1 MSHSYLQGNRK
12 CKHMDFWHNSLN
24 RLPSIQTSH
33 AGYKG
38 VFSDKK
44 NKKTSYLAWMSIECM
59 RIVFLL
65 CDTRSLVWNKIGI
78 SIIVSALKAQF
89 QANCNFMT
97 DNYLS
102 PDKIRDDSQKLQ
114 WQTYNNDNIALW
126 ISFWLLS
133 LACLPLSTVLSTCLS
148 WLSDRQ
154 MFGLWGEKVTPLGV
168 LSPVIGCHTQL
179 PKVGKSDFLASTNI
193 EGVRPGIIWQ
203 GEGFNCRCKCV
214 CLTS

>member
-1 MSHSYLQGNRK
+1 MSHSSLQGDDK
-12 CKHMDFWHNSLN
+12 CKYVDFWLDS
-24 RLPSIQTSH
+24 LPSIQISH
-33 AGYKG
+33 AGYKW
-38 VFSDKK
+38 VFS
-44 NKKTSYLAWMSIECM
+44 NSIEKTSYFAWMAMGCL
-59 RIVFLL
+59 RTLFLL
-65 CDTRSLVWNKIGI
+65 CETRR
-78 SIIVSALKAQF
+78 IIWPSAIFYILYIYSHWFCHQSTIPGKLY
-89 QANCNFMT
+89 FMT
-97 DNYLS
+97 DHCLLIKS
-102 PDKIRDDSQKLQ
+102 HDSKHVKDD
-114 WQTYNNDNIALW
+114 NMVLW
-126 ISFWLLS
+126 ISFWLPL
-133 LACLPLSTVLSTCLS
+133 LACLSLSSVLSTCLS